1 MNKKE
6 FISFLENRLSVLK
19 KEEREDVIN
28 EYIQHIDNKLAEG
41 MSERE
46 AVKTLG
52 NAGDLVREVLSAYN
66 VDPDYNKETESE
78 ISSFFNNV
86 FYQVK
91 GALRSIGDYVV
102 GQRFSALIMLFIK
115 AVVLFFALVICFL
128 IGNWMLMF
136 LCDVAG
142 GWYMLKTIVSFVYT
156 VVAIPTMIYIFIRF
170 LDYSIHKGQTENL
183 NNNLNN
189 ININQSAVNNNVY
202 ENVVKNNREKRNV
215 NVIRKDS
222 DFSFGNII
230 KSIIIFALKTFALLC
245 LIPCVFT
252 LIFTV
257 IGFGGLLVMSL
268 AGYPF
273 VGLTIGALGFNM
285 AGCGIVALLIRI
297 VFFNKE
303 GLRWKSFIQ

>member
-52 NAGDLVREVLSAYN
+52 NAEDLVREVLSAYN

-115 AVVLFFALVICFL
+115 AVVLFFALVICFS
-128 IGNWMLMF
+128 IGIWMLMF
-136 LCDVAG
+136 LCDVAV

-303 GLRWKSFIQ
+303 GLR

>member
-52 NAGDLVREVLSAYN
+52 NAEDLVREVLSAYN
-66 VDPDYNKETESE
+66 VDPDYNKETERE

-115 AVVLFFALVICFL
+115 AVVLFFALVICFS

-183 NNNLNN
+183 NSNLNN

-303 GLRWKSFIQ
+303 GLR